1 MKDALTPREKQV
13 WRLREAG
20 ASFKQIAGRLVISTE
35 TVKTHMRHIREKAG
49 MSDCPFCHRPLSL
62 KWEDLP

>member
-1 MKDALTPREKQV
+1 MTDALTPREKQV

-35 TVKTHMRHIREKAG
+35 TVKTHIRHIREKLDV
-49 MSDCPFCHRPLSL
+49 SNCPCCHRPLNV
-62 KWEDLP
+62 KWETLP